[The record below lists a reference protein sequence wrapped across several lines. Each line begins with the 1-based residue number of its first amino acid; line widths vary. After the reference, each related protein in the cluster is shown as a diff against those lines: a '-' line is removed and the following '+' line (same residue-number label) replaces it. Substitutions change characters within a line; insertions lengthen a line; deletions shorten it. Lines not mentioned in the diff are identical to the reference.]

1 MKPAKGAACFHVMS
15 RTVNGEF
22 LFGPT
27 EKEAFR
33 RMMLGMSQFLGIE
46 VFTPVHIKNYFHV
59 PLKVPEKAI
68 CAKRGGGPGG
78 RGKKGF

>member
-1 MKPAKGAACFHVMS
+1 MKPEKGPACFHVMS

-33 RMMLGMSQFLGIE
+33 RMMWRMSQFSG
-46 VFTPVHIKNYFHV
+46 
-59 PLKVPEKAI
+59 A
-68 CAKRGGGPGG
+68 G
-78 RGKKGF
+78 